1 MSPDELFEQN
11 MYLVKKTL
19 YKTYHDVRG
28 LAKSNHIEVEDLMQM
43 GYTGLW
49 KGCLSWNPDKGTQIR
64 THCINHIKWHL
75 IERLKRETSLIKY
88 DSNKFN
94 DIEKYGIM
102 SMDAEHSDGSDGH
115 NTYHDIITDDSI
127 NVETSVIGKFEE
139 DCLLSTLNDRQRGI
153 VKLIEKGLNTN
164 DIARLWNMSGSNVRW
179 HYAKAKKQLENYVEV
194 V

>member
-1 MSPDELFEQN
+1 MTPEEMFEEN
-11 MYLVKKTL
+11 MHLVKNTL
-19 YKTYHDVRG
+19 HKTYHDPRG
-28 LAKSNHIEVEDLMQM
+28 LARSNHIEVEDLMQM

-49 KGCLSWNPDKGTQIR
+49 KACISWNPEKGTKIR

-88 DSNKFN
+88 DSNSFN

-102 SMDAEHSDGSDGH
+102 SMDAEHSEDADGH
-115 NTYHDIITDDSI
+115 CTYHDIIANDSI
-127 NVETSVIGKFEE
+127 DVETSVIGNIEE
-139 DCLLSTLNDRQRGI
+139 DHLLSTLNDRQKGI

-164 DIARLWNMSGSNVRW
+164 DIARLWNMTGSNVRW

-194 V
+194 I